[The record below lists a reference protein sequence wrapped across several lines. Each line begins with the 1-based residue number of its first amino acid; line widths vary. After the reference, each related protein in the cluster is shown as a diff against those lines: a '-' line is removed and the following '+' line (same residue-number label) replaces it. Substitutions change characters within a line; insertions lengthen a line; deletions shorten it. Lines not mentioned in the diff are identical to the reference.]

1 MNQNNEKIYGMVE
14 RPAKKVVGVG
24 AKATEKIDKVGYN
37 RRGCAVGLLSFG
49 VFAKLFY
56 PSGLPP

>member
-24 AKATEKIDKVGYN
+24 ARATEKIDKVGYN

-49 VFAKLFY
+49 VLSKLFY

>member
-37 RRGCAVGLLSFG
+37 RRGCAVGVLPFG
-49 VFAKLFY
+49 FFAKLFY